1 MLKQLALFGSTVG
14 MLLSVACAQ
23 SDSGITTAVKA
34 KFAADDTVKAYQINV
49 DTNKHVVTLSGTI
62 ETNAAKQRAMRL
74 ARETKGVENVIDNL
88 TVNRESAATAGA
100 LREEAEA
107 RGATDRAKELGLE
120 AEAKGEDAA
129 HKVAE
134 VVTDGAITSAVKTQF
149 LADPS
154 VHGLKIDVDT
164 KDGIVTL
171 NGTVKTRDESNRAM
185 FLAHGTKGVR
195 SVVNN
200 LLIGG

>member
-1 MLKQLALFGSTVG
+1 MLKQLALLASTVG

-34 KFAADDTVKAYQINV
+34 KFATDDTVKAYQINV

-62 ETNAAKQRAMRL
+62 ETNAAKQRAVLL

-149 LADPS
+149 LADPG

-171 NGTVKTRDESNRAM
+171 NGMVKTRDESNRAM
-185 FLAHGTKGVR
+185 FLAHDTKGVK

-200 LLIGG
+200 LRIGG